1 MRLSHALAVSAVLSL
16 PAAGSAQDWVEY
28 KSMEDRFAAN
38 FPGSPSVT
46 QTTYTSQYGADLP
59 SRVYSAAVG
68 ARRYTLTVVDYSR
81 IEEILTERTKLCV
94 PHAETCL
101 GSPTSVS
108 TGVGN
113 WRIDYNGAIV
123 YATRRYIMSDATITE
138 FLWANPDLVNGQQI
152 QMTNRD
158 GSRTFAGIY
167 MHDRRLYII
176 EGTVPEA
183 YPEPS
188 AFTYSLQWLDE
199 KGNTVRYRAVYTH
212 FAPPPSR

>member
-1 MRLSHALAVSAVLSL
+1 MRLNAAVVVTITLSL
-16 PAAGSAQDWVEY
+16 PAAAFSQEWVEY
-28 KSMEDRFAAN
+28 KSLEDRFSAN
-38 FPGSPSVT
+38 FPGQPTVT
-46 QTTYTSQYGADLP
+46 QTTYASQYGAELP
-59 SRVYSAAVG
+59 ARIYSATLG
-68 ARRYTLTVVDYSR
+68 SSRYTLTVVDYSR
-81 IEEILTERTKLCV
+81 IEEILTERTKLCL
-94 PHAETCL
+94 PGAETCL

-123 YATRRYIMSDATITE
+123 FATRRYVMSDAKITE
-138 FLWANPDLVNGQQI
+138 FLWANPDLVNGQLL

-158 GSRTFAGIY
+158 GSRAFAGIY

-176 EGTVPEA
+176 EGTVPAA

-199 KGNTVRYRAVYTH
+199 KGNTVRYRSVYTH
-212 FAPPPSR
+212 FAPPPPR